1 MPRHIHSA
9 LIVMAFGCTACA
21 AFQQTWLNRGGA
33 ANQLGRAMWRTVR
46 HTSEFC
52 DLGLLPFGTS
62 EILLPG
68 QERYLHLYEARFLA
82 LFEHAV
88 SACDE
93 RIVLAFFL
101 GNNLLTTATLAQIER
116 YERLDVGVGATVRG
130 LSRCKLEN
138 VQADSLDK
146 PFIVVNATTL
156 KDTADDPEAA
166 SRVFEL
172 SDQVAELATR
182 NDILTDSQTREIS
195 VDPRA
200 VLIPGTQTPDAAL
213 AGSLQEVSSA
223 ISPTLISATELQSF
237 LALRGASPEIKL
249 KALVSQDQTNRWL
262 LAETDLRRQRDE
274 LAAKAAIKNLNLQW
288 TSGDSASTN
297 SSKV

>member
-1 MPRHIHSA
+1 MPSQIRSA
-9 LIVMAFGCTACA
+9 MIVTAFGWTACA
-21 AFQQTWLNRGGA
+21 AFKQTWLSRGA
-33 ANQLGRAMWRTVR
+33 QNQLGRAMWRTAR
-46 HTSEFC
+46 QMSEFC
-52 DLGLLPFGTS
+52 DMGLLPFGTS

-93 RIVLAFFL
+93 RVVLAFFL

-116 YERLDVGVGATVRG
+116 FEKLEVGVGATVRG
-130 LSRCKLEN
+130 LSRCTLEN

-156 KDTADDPEAA
+156 RDAADDPEAA

-172 SDQVAELATR
+172 FDQVAELATR
-182 NDILTDSQTREIS
+182 NGILTDGQTREIS

-200 VLIPGTQTPDAAL
+200 VLIPGTPTSDTAL
-213 AGSLQEVSSA
+213 AGSLQDVSS
-223 ISPTLISATELQSF
+223 PTEPSLISATELQSF

-274 LAAKAAIKNLNLQW
+274 LAAKAAIKSLNLQW
-288 TSGDSASTN
+288 TTVDAAGTN